1 MNLFHFY
8 QDFHKNNENILKS
21 LFSNPKCNQSF
32 TRSYSLIND
41 FNILNKIINERYE
54 SSIFKNAIKE
64 YQYALSALTIGHYR
78 HAYVGLRLFF
88 ELALATIYYSSYE
101 KEYRL
106 WVKNKTDIR
115 WQLLIHE
122 DNGIFSE
129 PFITAFNE
137 DALEFKKEYSTIT
150 SKVYRECSEYVH
162 GNYYTHTNLPLDIK
176 FSPDIVCSW
185 CETADTMHLCILY
198 AFYIR
203 YANTLDNTSENELK
217 EIILTY
223 FHHEKSIRDHFS

>member
-88 ELALATIYYSSYE
+88 
-101 KEYRL
+101 
-106 WVKNKTDIR
+106 
-115 WQLLIHE
+115 
-122 DNGIFSE
+122 
-129 PFITAFNE
+129 
-137 DALEFKKEYSTIT
+137 
-150 SKVYRECSEYVH
+150 
-162 GNYYTHTNLPLDIK
+162 
-176 FSPDIVCSW
+176 
-185 CETADTMHLCILY
+185 
-198 AFYIR
+198 
-203 YANTLDNTSENELK
+203 
-217 EIILTY
+217 
-223 FHHEKSIRDHFS
+223 